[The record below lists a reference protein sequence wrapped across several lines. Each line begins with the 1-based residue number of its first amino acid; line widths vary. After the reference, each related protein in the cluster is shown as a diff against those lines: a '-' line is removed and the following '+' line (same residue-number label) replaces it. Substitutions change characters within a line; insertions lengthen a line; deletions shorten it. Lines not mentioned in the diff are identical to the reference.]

1 MFNIDIN
8 SIQRVFGSAIAA
20 LVLSA
25 TCVGM
30 AVAPASASETARTIA
45 VLCA

>member
-1 MFNIDIN
+1 MFNIDLN
-8 SIQRVFGSAIAA
+8 SIQRVAASAVAA

-30 AVAPASASETARTIA
+30 AVAPAAAEQTAPVVA
-45 VLCA
+45 VLSA

>member
-8 SIQRVFGSAIAA
+8 SIQRVATSAVAA

-30 AVAPASASETARTIA
+30 AVAPARAVETAPA
-45 VLCA
+45 VTVLSA